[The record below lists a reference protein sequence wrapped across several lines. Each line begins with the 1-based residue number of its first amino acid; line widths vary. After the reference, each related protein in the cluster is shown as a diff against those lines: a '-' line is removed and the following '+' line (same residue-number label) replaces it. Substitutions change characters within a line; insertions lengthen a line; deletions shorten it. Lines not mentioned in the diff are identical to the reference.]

1 MWNEWVWIQ
10 RAAREG
16 DQMSRQWIM
25 VLMLALAVAG
35 CGRRG
40 PLEPPVSAAAAQA
53 ERPADNKSVTGGS
66 DMALTPS
73 KAHKPP
79 PIQPGNGSFI
89 LDPLL

>member
-1 MWNEWVWIQ
+1 MGQDITRGAQ
-10 RAAREG
+10 G
-16 DQMSRQWIM
+16 DQMGRQWMM
-25 VLMLALAVAG
+25 VLMLALALAG

-40 PLEPPVSAAAAQA
+40 ALEPPLNPSSVQA
-53 ERPADNKSVTGGS
+53 EKPTDNKSVTGGA

>member
-1 MWNEWVWIQ
+1 
-10 RAAREG
+10 
-16 DQMSRQWIM
+16 MSRQIMM

-40 PLEPPVSAAAAQA
+40 LLEPPPSASAQAAQ
-53 ERPADNKSVTGGS
+53 PADDKSVTGS
-66 DMALTPS
+66 ADMALAPS
-73 KAHKPP
+73 KSHKPP